1 MSIFTALDFETADQ
15 GRDSACAVGLALV
28 ENAKIVRTAYRLI
41 RPPRPDMIFSY
52 IHGIEWEHV
61 AGEPPFGEV
70 WPELAAFFEGID
82 FITAHNAPFDRGVLK
97 ACLRFYGIK
106 FPQPEFICTV
116 RLAREAHPDFPNHK
130 LNTVCRE
137 MGIELEHH
145 KAESDA
151 LACAKIALEIFKAR
165 ELDFS
170 PGRLKKTEW

>member
-82 FITAHNAPFDRGVLK
+82 FITAHNAPFDKGVLN
-97 ACLRFYGIK
+97 ACCAAAGVLVLNNNRQPPFTALKRVFHSDFHVHPVINPYNGILGGLHGDH
-106 FPQPEFICTV
+106 FNRTLF
-116 RLAREAHPDFPNHK
+116 
-130 LNTVCRE
+130 
-137 MGIELEHH
+137 G
-145 KAESDA
+145 S
-151 LACAKIALEIFKAR
+151 
-165 ELDFS
+165 
-170 PGRLKKTEW
+170 GRTAGEQNNRKSEK